1 VPDRCQEFAIAHQ
14 AIEPVVRGAQPR
26 DVADDGFS
34 GQLAAFVARVSHF
47 EGWELSDQFLAE
59 LRIEKGLDHHVAER
73 LSGAELVREIRG
85 VEADIGVEKGKH
97 LLSLARR
104 IPFLLAGTGPYT
116 GVVLRSRS
124 LIILLA
130 LALALA
136 AATTRKLPPPKPTH
150 QSAFVRRWV
159 KALTLREK
167 VAQLIYIPFHGA
179 APNTRSREYRQ
190 FMKLVR
196 ETRVGGMVLVNWN
209 NGRLTQKAQPYALGA
224 FLNRMQKLSRVPLLV
239 AGDFERG
246 ASMRVD
252 GTTVFPQAM
261 AFGAAG
267 DPALA
272 RFEGQVTA
280 REARAV
286 GVQWLFFPVADV
298 NNNPDN
304 PIINIRSYGE
314 DPKQVSAMVTAFIE
328 GTRADP
334 HYHVLTTAKHFPGHG
349 DTSVDTHLNLA
360 VIGATRERLQNVELP
375 PFLAAIHAGV
385 DAIMTAHIA
394 VPALAPADVPATLSP
409 AILTGLLRGEMGF
422 KGIVVTDALEMGG
435 IAQGYSSG
443 EASVLAL
450 EAGAD
455 ALVMPPDPEA
465 AVKAI
470 LAAIQSGRLTRAR
483 IDDSVARLLA
493 AKERMGLD
501 RRATVDLEAIG
512 DEIDMPE
519 DQERA
524 QEIASR
530 AVTLVKNDGNL
541 LPLRAPAKTCFLTL
555 AESHYSN
562 EGFEFAQEVR
572 RREKN
577 ATVIQL
583 DASLA
588 GASLDAAVEKTAACE
603 SVAVAAFASVA
614 AYRGDVVLG
623 GDFPRML
630 DALFATGKPV
640 ALIALGNPYLV
651 RSFPKAAALLLTF
664 STVPPS
670 ETAAVQALFGESA
683 IRGRLPV
690 TIPGVAKIGEGIE
703 LPGSS
708 R

>member
-1 VPDRCQEFAIAHQ
+1 M
-14 AIEPVVRGAQPR
+14 
-26 DVADDGFS
+26 
-34 GQLAAFVARVSHF
+34 
-47 EGWELSDQFLAE
+47 
-59 LRIEKGLDHHVAER
+59 
-73 LSGAELVREIRG
+73 
-85 VEADIGVEKGKH
+85 
-97 LLSLARR
+97 
-104 IPFLLAGTGPYT
+104 
-116 GVVLRSRS
+116 
-124 LIILLA
+124 
-130 LALALA
+130 
-136 AATTRKLPPPKPTH
+136 
-150 QSAFVRRWV
+150 

-167 VAQLIYIPFHGA
+167 IAQLIFIPFHGA
-179 APNTRSREYRQ
+179 APNSRSRDYRQ

-209 NGRLTQKAQPYALGA
+209 NGRLTQKAQPYALAA

-252 GTTVFPQAM
+252 ETTVFPQAM

-267 DPALA
+267 DPELA

-286 GVQWLFFPVADV
+286 GVHWLFFPVADV
-298 NNNPDN
+298 NNNADN

-314 DPKQVSAMVTAFIE
+314 DPAQVSALVAAFIE

-334 HYHVLTTAKHFPGHG
+334 HYRVLTTAKHFPGHG
-349 DTSVDTHLNLA
+349 DTAVDTHLNLA
-360 VIGATRERLQNVELP
+360 VIGAARERLETVELP
-375 PFLAAIHAGV
+375 PFRAAIQAGV

-409 AILTGLLRGEMGF
+409 AILTGLLRGQMGF
-422 KGIVVTDALEMGG
+422 KGIIVTDALEMGG

-443 EASVLAL
+443 EAAVLAL
-450 EAGAD
+450 VAGAD
-455 ALVMPPDPEA
+455 ALVMPPDPDA

-470 LAAIQSGRLTRAR
+470 LAAVQSGRLTRAR
-483 IDDSVARLLA
+483 IDESVARLLA

-512 DEIDMPE
+512 DQIDVPE
-519 DQERA
+519 DRERA
-524 QEIASR
+524 QDIANR
-530 AVTLVKNDGNL
+530 AVTLVKNDGSL
-541 LPLRAPAKTCFLTL
+541 IPLHAPAKTCFLTL

-577 ATVIQL
+577 AIIIPL
-583 DASLA
+583 DASLPPA
-588 GASLDAAVEKTAACE
+588 ALDLAVEKTAACD

-614 AYRGDVVLG
+614 AFRGDVALG

-640 ALIALGNPYLV
+640 ALIALGNPYLI
-651 RSFPKAAALLLTF
+651 RSFPKAAAFLLTF
-664 STVPPS
+664 STVPLS
-670 ETAAVQALFGESA
+670 ETAAVEALFGELP
-683 IRGRLPV
+683 IRGHSPV
-690 TIPGVAKIGEGIE
+690 TIPGIAK
-703 LPGSS
+703 
-708 R
+708 

>member
-1 VPDRCQEFAIAHQ
+1 MF
-14 AIEPVVRGAQPR
+14 
-26 DVADDGFS
+26 
-34 GQLAAFVARVSHF
+34 
-47 EGWELSDQFLAE
+47 LS
-59 LRIEKGLDHHVAER
+59 
-73 LSGAELVREIRG
+73 RG
-85 VEADIGVEKGKH
+85 VAI
-97 LLSLARR
+97 
-104 IPFLLAGTGPYT
+104 T
-116 GVVLRSRS
+116 
-124 LIILLA
+124 LA
-130 LALALA
+130 LALALP
-136 AATTRKLPPPKPTH
+136 AATTRKSPSPKPAR
-150 QSAFVRRWV
+150 QSAFVRRWM

-167 VAQLIYIPFHGA
+167 VAQLIFIPFHGA
-179 APNTRSREYRQ
+179 APNTKSREYRQ
-190 FMKLVR
+190 FMRLIG
-196 ETRVGGMVLVNWN
+196 ETRVGGMVLVNWS
-209 NGRLTQKAQPYALGA
+209 NGRLTQKAQPYALAA

-280 REARAV
+280 REARAI
-286 GVQWLFFPVADV
+286 GVHWLFFPVADV

-314 DPKQVSAMVTAFIE
+314 DPKQVSALVAAFIE
-328 GTRADP
+328 GARADP
-334 HYHVLTTAKHFPGHG
+334 RYRVLTTAKHFPGHG
-349 DTSVDTHLNLA
+349 DTAVDTHMNLA
-360 VIGATRERLQNVELP
+360 VINATREHLDDVELP
-375 PFLAAIHAGV
+375 PFRAAIQAGV

-409 AILTGLLRGEMGF
+409 AILTGMLRGEMGF

-443 EASVLAL
+443 EAAVLAL

-465 AVKAI
+465 AVKAV
-470 LAAIQSGRLTRAR
+470 LAAVQSGRVTRAR
-483 IDDSVARLLA
+483 IDESVARLLA
-493 AKERMGLD
+493 AKERVGLD

-512 DEIDMPE
+512 DQIDMPE

-524 QEIASR
+524 QDIANR
-530 AVTLVKNDGNL
+530 AVTLVKNEGSMI
-541 LPLRAPAKTCFLTL
+541 PLRVPAKTCFLTL

-577 ATVIQL
+577 ATIIQL
-583 DASLA
+583 DASLPP
-588 GASLDAAVEKTAACE
+588 ASLDGALEKIAKTAACD

-614 AYRGDVVLG
+614 AYRGDVALG

-651 RSFPKAAALLLTF
+651 RSFPKAAAFLLTF

-670 ETAAVQALFGESA
+670 ETAAVQALFGESP
-683 IRGRLPV
+683 IRGHTPV

-703 LPGSS
+703 LSK
-708 R
+708 

>member
-1 VPDRCQEFAIAHQ
+1 V
-14 AIEPVVRGAQPR
+14 
-26 DVADDGFS
+26 
-34 GQLAAFVARVSHF
+34 
-47 EGWELSDQFLAE
+47 
-59 LRIEKGLDHHVAER
+59 
-73 LSGAELVREIRG
+73 
-85 VEADIGVEKGKH
+85 
-97 LLSLARR
+97 
-104 IPFLLAGTGPYT
+104 
-116 GVVLRSRS
+116 
-124 LIILLA
+124 
-130 LALALA
+130 A
-136 AATTRKLPPPKPTH
+136 AATAPKSPPPKPSR
-150 QSAFVRRWV
+150 QSAFVRRWM

-167 VAQLIYIPFHGA
+167 VAQLIFIPFHGA
-179 APNTRSREYRQ
+179 APNTRSRDYRQ

-196 ETRVGGMVLVNWN
+196 ETRVGGMVLVNWS
-209 NGRLTQKAQPYALGA
+209 NGRVTQKAQPYALGA

-314 DPKQVSAMVTAFIE
+314 DPKQVSALVAAFIE
-328 GTRADP
+328 GARADP
-334 HYHVLTTAKHFPGHG
+334 HCRVLTTAKHFPGHG
-349 DTSVDTHLNLA
+349 DTAVDTHLNMA
-360 VIGATRERLQNVELP
+360 VIDATRERLEAVELP
-375 PFLAAIHAGV
+375 PFRAAIQAGV

-443 EASVLAL
+443 EAAVLAL

-465 AVKAI
+465 AVKAV

-483 IDDSVARLLA
+483 IDESVARLLA

-501 RRATVDLEAIG
+501 RRATVDLEAIS
-512 DEIDMPE
+512 DQIDMPE

-524 QEIASR
+524 QDIANR
-530 AVTLVKNDGNL
+530 AVTLVKNDSGL
-541 LPLRAPAKTCFLTL
+541 IPLRVPAKTCFLTL

-562 EGFEFAQEVR
+562 EGLEFAQEVR
-572 RREKN
+572 RRDKN

-588 GASLDAAVEKTAACE
+588 PASLDAAVDKIGKTEACE

-614 AYRGDVVLG
+614 ANRGGAALG

-651 RSFPKAAALLLTF
+651 RSFPQAAAFLLTF

-670 ETAAVQALFGESA
+670 ETAAVQALFGESP
-683 IRGRLPV
+683 IRGHTPV
-690 TIPGVAKIGEGIE
+690 TIPGVAKIGDGID
-703 LPGSS
+703 LPK
-708 R
+708 

>member
-1 VPDRCQEFAIAHQ
+1 MAITVFAA
-14 AIEPVVRGAQPR
+14 APR
-26 DVADDGFS
+26 KP
-34 GQLAAFVARVSHF
+34 AA
-47 EGWELSDQFLAE
+47 G
-59 LRIEKGLDHHVAER
+59 
-73 LSGAELVREIRG
+73 SGAR
-85 VEADIGVEKGKH
+85 
-97 LLSLARR
+97 
-104 IPFLLAGTGPYT
+104 
-116 GVVLRSRS
+116 
-124 LIILLA
+124 
-130 LALALA
+130 
-136 AATTRKLPPPKPTH
+136 
-150 QSAFVRRWV
+150 QSAYVRRWM

-179 APNTRSREYRQ
+179 APSTRSREYRQ

-209 NGRLTQKAQPYALGA
+209 NGRLTQKAEPYALGA
-224 FLNRMQKLSRVPLLV
+224 FLNRMQKLARVPMMV

-280 REARAV
+280 REARAL

-334 HYHVLTTAKHFPGHG
+334 HYRVLTTAKHFPGHG

-360 VIGATRERLQNVELP
+360 VIEATRERLENVELA
-375 PFLAAIHAGV
+375 PFRAAIQAGV
-385 DAIMTAHIA
+385 DAVMTAHIA
-394 VPALAPADVPATLSP
+394 VPALAPATVPATLSP
-409 AILTGLLRGEMGF
+409 EILKGLLRGEMGF
-422 KGIVVTDALEMGG
+422 KGIIVTDALEMGG

-465 AVKAI
+465 AVRAI
-470 LAAIQSGRLTRAR
+470 LAAVQSGRLTRAR
-483 IDDSVARLLA
+483 IDESVARLLA

-501 RRATVDLEAIG
+501 RHSTVNLEAIA
-512 DEIDMPE
+512 DQIDMPE

-530 AVTLVKNDGNL
+530 AVALVKNDGNL
-541 LPLRAPAKTCFLTL
+541 IPLRAPAKTCFLTL

-583 DASLA
+583 DSSLT
-588 GASLDAAVEKTAACE
+588 GSPLDAAVEKTAACDTI
-603 SVAVAAFASVA
+603 AVAAFASVA
-614 AYRGDVVLG
+614 AYRGNVALG
-623 GDFPRML
+623 GDFPRLL
-630 DALFATGKPV
+630 DALFAAGKPV

-651 RSFPKAAALLLTF
+651 RNFPKAAAFLLTF

-670 ETAAVQALFGESA
+670 EMAAVQALFGESA
-683 IRGRLPV
+683 IRGHTPV

-703 LPGSS
+703 LPAMAH
-708 R
+708 

>member
-1 VPDRCQEFAIAHQ
+1 
-14 AIEPVVRGAQPR
+14 
-26 DVADDGFS
+26 
-34 GQLAAFVARVSHF
+34 
-47 EGWELSDQFLAE
+47 
-59 LRIEKGLDHHVAER
+59 
-73 LSGAELVREIRG
+73 
-85 VEADIGVEKGKH
+85 
-97 LLSLARR
+97 
-104 IPFLLAGTGPYT
+104 
-116 GVVLRSRS
+116 
-124 LIILLA
+124 
-130 LALALA
+130 
-136 AATTRKLPPPKPTH
+136 
-150 QSAFVRRWV
+150 
-159 KALTLREK
+159 
-167 VAQLIYIPFHGA
+167 
-179 APNTRSREYRQ
+179 
-190 FMKLVR
+190 
-196 ETRVGGMVLVNWN
+196 
-209 NGRLTQKAQPYALGA
+209 
-224 FLNRMQKLSRVPLLV
+224 
-239 AGDFERG
+239 
-246 ASMRVD
+246 
-252 GTTVFPQAM
+252 M

-314 DPKQVSAMVTAFIE
+314 DPKQVSALVAAFIE
-328 GTRADP
+328 GARADP
-334 HYHVLTTAKHFPGHG
+334 HCRVLTTAKHFPGHG
-349 DTSVDTHLNLA
+349 DTAVDTHLNMA
-360 VIGATRERLQNVELP
+360 VIDATRERLEAVELP
-375 PFLAAIHAGV
+375 PFRAAIQAGV

-443 EASVLAL
+443 EAAVLAL

-465 AVKAI
+465 AVKAV

-483 IDDSVARLLA
+483 IDESVARLLA

-501 RRATVDLEAIG
+501 RRATVDLEAIS
-512 DEIDMPE
+512 DQIDMPE

-524 QEIASR
+524 QDIANR
-530 AVTLVKNDGNL
+530 AVTLVKNDSGL
-541 LPLRAPAKTCFLTL
+541 IPLRVPAKTCFLTL

-562 EGFEFAQEVR
+562 EGLEFAQEVR
-572 RREKN
+572 RRDKN

-588 GASLDAAVEKTAACE
+588 PASLDAAVE

-614 AYRGDVVLG
+614 ANRGGAALG

-651 RSFPKAAALLLTF
+651 RSFPQAAAFLLTF

-670 ETAAVQALFGESA
+670 ETAAVQALFGESP
-683 IRGRLPV
+683 IRGHTPV
-690 TIPGVAKIGEGIE
+690 TIPGVAKIGDGID
-703 LPGSS
+703 LPK
-708 R
+708 

>member
-1 VPDRCQEFAIAHQ
+1 
-14 AIEPVVRGAQPR
+14 VVSR
-26 DVADDGFS
+26 
-34 GQLAAFVARVSHF
+34 
-47 EGWELSDQFLAE
+47 
-59 LRIEKGLDHHVAER
+59 LR
-73 LSGAELVREIRG
+73 
-85 VEADIGVEKGKH
+85 
-97 LLSLARR
+97 LL
-104 IPFLLAGTGPYT
+104 P
-116 GVVLRSRS
+116 
-124 LIILLA
+124 ILLA
-130 LALALA
+130 LAAILSA
-136 AATTRKLPPPKPTH
+136 AAVRKSPLPKPAR
-150 QSAFVRRWV
+150 QSAFVRRWM
-159 KALTLREK
+159 KSLTLREK
-167 VAQLIYIPFHGA
+167 VAQLIFIPFHGA
-179 APNTRSREYRQ
+179 APNARSHEYRQ

-209 NGRLTQKAQPYALGA
+209 NGRLTQKAHPYALAA
-224 FLNRMQKLSRVPLLV
+224 FLNRMQRLSRVPLLV

-267 DPALA
+267 DLAFA
-272 RFEGQVTA
+272 RFEGEVTA

-286 GVQWLFFPVADV
+286 GVEWLFFPVADV

-314 DPKQVSAMVTAFIE
+314 DPKQVSALAVAFIE

-334 HYHVLTTAKHFPGHG
+334 KYRVLTTAKHFPGHG
-349 DTSVDTHLNLA
+349 DTAVDTHLNMA
-360 VIGATRERLQNVELP
+360 VINASRERLESVELA
-375 PFLAAIHAGV
+375 PFRAAIQAGV
-385 DAIMTAHIA
+385 DAVMTAHIA
-394 VPALAPADVPATLSP
+394 VPALAPANVPATLSRE
-409 AILTGLLRGEMGF
+409 ILTGLLRDEMGF

-443 EASVLAL
+443 EAAVLAL

-470 LAAIQSGRLTRAR
+470 LAAVQSGRLTRAR
-483 IDDSVARLLA
+483 IDESVARLLA
-493 AKERMGLD
+493 AKERVGLD
-501 RRATVDLEAIG
+501 RHATVDLEAIG
-512 DEIDMPE
+512 DQIDAPE
-519 DQERA
+519 DRERA
-524 QEIASR
+524 DEIARR
-530 AVTLVKNDGNL
+530 AVTLVKNQGNL
-541 LPLRAPAKTCFLTL
+541 LPLRAPAKSCFLTL
-555 AESHYSN
+555 AESRYSN

-588 GASLDAAVEKTAACE
+588 AASLDAAVQNTAACE

-614 AYRGDVVLG
+614 AYRGDTVLG
-623 GDFPRML
+623 GDFPR
-630 DALFATGKPV
+630 LFP
-640 ALIALGNPYLV
+640 N
-651 RSFPKAAALLLTF
+651 AAAFLLTF

-670 ETAAVQALFGESA
+670 ETAAVQALFGETA

-690 TIPGVAKIGEGIE
+690 NIPGVAKIGEGIE
-703 LPGSS
+703 LPAAAPN

>member
-1 VPDRCQEFAIAHQ
+1 M
-14 AIEPVVRGAQPR
+14 
-26 DVADDGFS
+26 
-34 GQLAAFVARVSHF
+34 
-47 EGWELSDQFLAE
+47 
-59 LRIEKGLDHHVAER
+59 
-73 LSGAELVREIRG
+73 
-85 VEADIGVEKGKH
+85 
-97 LLSLARR
+97 
-104 IPFLLAGTGPYT
+104 
-116 GVVLRSRS
+116 
-124 LIILLA
+124 
-130 LALALA
+130 
-136 AATTRKLPPPKPTH
+136 
-150 QSAFVRRWV
+150 

-167 VAQLIYIPFHGA
+167 VAQLIFIPFHGA
-179 APNTRSREYRQ
+179 APNTRSRDYRQ

-196 ETRVGGMVLVNWN
+196 ETRVGGMVLVNWS
-209 NGRLTQKAQPYALGA
+209 NGRVTQKAQPYALGA

-314 DPKQVSAMVTAFIE
+314 DPKQVSALVAAFIE
-328 GTRADP
+328 GARADP
-334 HYHVLTTAKHFPGHG
+334 HCRVLTTAKHFPGHG
-349 DTSVDTHLNLA
+349 DTAVDTHLNMA
-360 VIGATRERLQNVELP
+360 VIDATRERLEAVELP
-375 PFLAAIHAGV
+375 PFRAAIQAGV

-443 EASVLAL
+443 EAAVLAL

-465 AVKAI
+465 AVKAV

-483 IDDSVARLLA
+483 IDESVARLLA

-501 RRATVDLEAIG
+501 RRATVDLEAIS
-512 DEIDMPE
+512 DQIDMPE

-524 QEIASR
+524 QDIANR
-530 AVTLVKNDGNL
+530 AVTLVKNDSGL
-541 LPLRAPAKTCFLTL
+541 IPLRVPAKTCFLTL

-562 EGFEFAQEVR
+562 EGLEFAQEVR
-572 RREKN
+572 RRDKN

-588 GASLDAAVEKTAACE
+588 PASLDAAVDKIGKTEACE

-614 AYRGDVVLG
+614 ANRGGAALG

-651 RSFPKAAALLLTF
+651 RSFPQAAAFLLTF

-670 ETAAVQALFGESA
+670 ETAAVQALFGESP
-683 IRGRLPV
+683 IRGHTPV
-690 TIPGVAKIGEGIE
+690 TIPGVAKIGDGID
-703 LPGSS
+703 LPK
-708 R
+708 